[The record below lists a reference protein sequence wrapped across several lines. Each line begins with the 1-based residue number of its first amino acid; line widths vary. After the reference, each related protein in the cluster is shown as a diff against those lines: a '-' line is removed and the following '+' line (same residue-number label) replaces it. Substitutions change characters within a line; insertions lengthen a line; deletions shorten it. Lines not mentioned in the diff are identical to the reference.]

1 MLTDWPTHREQATEF
16 ENTCAKLTAVIL
28 ASGPES
34 TVSLTEPLYEAT
46 IDSLFQKKNKLRT
59 LPEWDEATF

>member
-1 MLTDWPTHREQATEF
+1 
-16 ENTCAKLTAVIL
+16 VIL

-34 TVSLTEPLYEAT
+34 QVTLTEPLYEAT

-59 LPEWDEATF
+59 LPEWDETTFEE